1 MTGSHRH
8 EHTSAFHR
16 VLAAACV
23 SILSSAAVAAP
34 ITNFTSW
41 TLTQDPPNLLFTGS
55 STGTSA
61 SLSAGSGSI
70 PAGTDIGFASVDG
83 TTVVGST
90 GGNYFSPASSFSLA
104 IDYDLTAAL
113 PAGTSTS
120 GIFIGF
126 GIGED
131 ATGIDSAGVTL
142 GAVNFSGAPLLGLAA
157 AARVNDVTQPSGPV
171 SGVAGAAGTFFV
183 SYDQP
188 TGNVVVGAA
197 NTPNALTPT
206 GTHTFAGLANGWDG
220 QDLLASFYM
229 RSDNPGTFPTWN
241 GNSATALFSNFRVL
255 GGTPIA
261 VPEPG
266 TAALVVIGGIGLWL
280 RRRVS

>member
-1 MTGSHRH
+1 MTSLKRH
-8 EHTSAFHR
+8 QHTSGYRR

-23 SILSSAAVAAP
+23 GILSSAAPAAP

-55 STGTSA
+55 TTATSA
-61 SLSAGSGSI
+61 SLAAGNGSI
-70 PAGTDIGFASVDG
+70 AAGTDIGFASVDG
-83 TTVVGST
+83 ATVVGST
-90 GGNYFSPASSFSLA
+90 AGNYFSAANSFAVA

-113 PAGTSTS
+113 PAGTATS

-131 ATGIDSAGVTL
+131 ATGVDSAGVTL
-142 GAVNFSGAPLLGLAA
+142 AAVNFNGVPLLGLAA
-157 AARVNDVTQPSGPV
+157 AARVNDVTQPSGSI
-171 SGVAGAAGTFFV
+171 SGAAGSAGTFFV

-188 TGNVVVGAA
+188 TGDVVVGAA
-197 NTPNALTPT
+197 STPNALSPT
-206 GTHTFAGLANGWDG
+206 GTYTFAGLANGWDG

-229 RSDNPGTFPTWN
+229 RSDNPNGFPTWN
-241 GNSATALFSNFRVL
+241 GNSATALFSNLRVL
-255 GGTPIA
+255 GGAPTA

-266 TAALVVIGGIGLWL
+266 TAALVVFSGVGLWL
-280 RRRVS
+280 RRRLS

>member
-1 MTGSHRH
+1 MTGSKRH
-8 EHTSAFHR
+8 DNTSAFRH

-23 SILSSAAVAAP
+23 GVLSSAAAAAP
-34 ITNFTSW
+34 ITDFTSW

-61 SLSAGSGSI
+61 TLTAGNGSI
-70 PAGTDIGFASVDG
+70 AAGTDIGFASVNG

-90 GGNYFSPASSFSLA
+90 VGNFFSPASSFALA

-120 GIFIGF
+120 AIFIGF

-142 GAVNFSGAPLLGLAA
+142 GAVNFNGAPLLGLAA
-157 AARVNDVTQPSGPV
+157 AARVNDVTQPSGPITG
-171 SGVAGAAGTFFV
+171 SAGAAGTFFV

-197 NTPNALTPT
+197 NTPNAATPT
-206 GTHTFAGLANGWDG
+206 GSSTFTGLANGWDG

-229 RSDNPGTFPTWN
+229 RSDNPNGLPAWN
-241 GNSATALFSNFRVL
+241 GTSATALFSNFRVL

-266 TAALVVIGGIGLWL
+266 TAALVVISGIGLWL
-280 RRRVS
+280 RRRLS